1 MALVPNGGMVTSY
14 ELAVGVKINMDEL
27 IYMIS
32 PTDSPFINGI
42 GTDGRQL
49 LSSSGTDQQEF
60 KWMDEELLLPRA
72 TVTDTGAAGA
82 GATDVTVSAADSY
95 RFQVDDLISIASTGD
110 AMNAAIKRVTHV
122 NNTLGVLTLADWA
135 NEADWPATAA
145 ADADVVICVGTALP
159 EGSDPGQV
167 RTADRSSHFF
177 S

>member
-1 MALVPNGGMVTSY
+1 MAVVPNGGMVTSY

-49 LSSSGTDQQEF
+49 LSSSGVDQQEF

-82 GATDVTVSAADSY
+82 GATDVTVAAADSY
-95 RFQVDDLISIASTGD
+95 RFQVDDLISIAEQGAALNS
-110 AMNAAIKRVTHV
+110 AIKRVTPVSYTHLRAHE
-122 NNTLGVLTLADWA
+122 T
-135 NEADWPATAA
+135 
-145 ADADVVICVGTALP
+145 
-159 EGSDPGQV
+159 
-167 RTADRSSHFF
+167 
-177 S
+177 